1 MGHPAEKVIEDW
13 SSFEAAPLS
22 AAFPLPITMAFQ
34 PIIDIHTGVAFA
46 HEALVRGT
54 GGAPAGEVLSHV
66 TPGNRWAF
74 DQDTRLIAIH
84 LAARLGLA
92 APGQTALLSI
102 NFLPNAID
110 DPERSIQ
117 PVLQVAEAAG
127 LAPSRIVFE
136 FTEHEPIDPG
146 HLQSILKTYRAMGFR
161 TAIDD
166 FGAGYSGLNLLSRF
180 QPDLMKLDMGLI
192 RCIDVDRVKR
202 TMAMHLIRLASDLG
216 VAVVAEGIETSGE
229 YEVLRDLGVSLLQGY
244 LFAKP
249 ALEAFATPH
258 WPGRAVWQA
267 SRAARNA
274 PGRPAELAA
283 VVLKRP

>member
-1 MGHPAEKVIEDW
+1 MGYPAEQAVDRRADHW
-13 SSFEAAPLS
+13 DGGQAAQLS
-22 AAFPLPITMAFQ
+22 ASFPVPITMAFQ
-34 PIIDIHTGVAFA
+34 PIVDTHTGGVFA
-46 HEALVRGT
+46 HEALVRGV
-54 GGAPAGEVLSHV
+54 GGAPAGEVLAHV

-92 APGQTALLSI
+92 APGETALLSI
-102 NFLPNAID
+102 NFLPNAVD

-117 PVLQVAEAAG
+117 PVLQVAHAVG
-127 LAPSRIVFE
+127 LSPSRILFE

-146 HLQSILKTYRAMGFR
+146 HLQAILKTYRGMGFR

-202 TMAMHLIRLASDLG
+202 TMATHLMRMASDLG
-216 VAVVAEGIETSGE
+216 VAVVAEGIETVGE

-244 LFAKP
+244 LFARP

-258 WPGRAVWQA
+258 WPDRVTGQA
-267 SRAARNA
+267 RAA
-274 PGRPAELAA
+274 
-283 VVLKRP
+283 